1 MIVDFPIESVRSLQ
15 NLTFESRGA
24 GSSPYTPAMLRLCG
38 QYLGILY
45 TKSLL
50 GLCTIVDFV
59 QFTVSAG
66 MTHLFGTGKCV
77 VDTAVGLPRQ
87 APVSCTLAFW
97 KLLLGEALQVSDYE
111 SFDPQ
116 GYQSRIRYVVE
127 TEQIED
133 SGLDLTFI
141 AVADDGTEVPLVP
154 GGENIVVTDAN
165 KERYVRLWCRYT
177 MGGAVA
183 SSMSFVK
190 DGFTQLIPVRPAAC
204 PPESFQCHS
213 CSSDSFPLR
222 SCTTTASP
230 AGYCHPIDE

>member
-1 MIVDFPIESVRSLQ
+1 
-15 NLTFESRGA
+15 
-24 GSSPYTPAMLRLCG
+24 MLRLCG

-165 KERYVRLWCRYT
+165 KERYVLHVIRQGRL
-177 MGGAVA
+177 
-183 SSMSFVK
+183 
-190 DGFTQLIPVRPAAC
+190 
-204 PPESFQCHS
+204 HS
-213 CSSDSFPLR
+213 AHPSAPCSLSTRKFSVPFL
-222 SCTTTASP
+222 
-230 AGYCHPIDE
+230 